1 MSDDV
6 NNSATSSN
14 VHFDDTPFEDVFDIE
29 TELGSGQFAVV
40 RRVKDRKTGERYA
53 AKFIKKRRYATSR
66 RGVTRQN
73 IEREVRVLQKIRGHS
88 NVVELHAVYETASDV
103 IIVLELV
110 SGGELF
116 DHVCAKE
123 CLDEV
128 EAAAFIKQILL
139 AVRHLHS
146 LHVVHLDIKPENVML
161 KQRGESHIK
170 IIDFGLSREI
180 EPGATVKDMVGT
192 PEFVAPEVV
201 NYEPLSPATD
211 MWAVGVVTYILL
223 SGGSPFLGDNR
234 DETFSNITRV
244 RYHFSDRYFKN
255 TSKHAKDFISRL
267 FVRDVDQRAT
277 VEECLQHPWIRGPEG
292 NAIDIRKASCITIS
306 HIQSFKTRQRWK
318 RCVELVMVLLKAS
331 KTSRRIGDG
340 RFDPEDLVASCT
352 LICAE
357 EGNLRAL
364 HKLSAL
370 HKLLPNAVRRSK
382 SNANSS
388 SEPIGTTAMHCAAK
402 YGHAEVFNYLH
413 MKGGNICAR
422 DDNWDTP
429 LHVAC
434 RFAQHTV
441 AGYVANEKVDV
452 DSTNKKGETALHCA
466 VESADTRVVR
476 LLLSLRPRL
485 DLPNSVGDTVLHLAA
500 DSINPRIVPL
510 LVCLS
515 PPLHLRNIIFLGL
528 HPLLM
533 YREMS
538 ARESSRSQNPTETAL
553 KEFVE
558 SNGLPEKDN
567 RFPSD
572 SEEEDDSEE
581 EEKETEK
588 SCTREFKKLSVVQ
601 SSSNT
606 QTDPSS
612 FDNDDNY
619 EDDEDDD
626 EYQSDTDNTIVVMPG
641 SVLSSYLSD
650 PLTNPSASYLFES
663 PRPRAADF
671 VYPGQDRYSRLGSVP
686 AYSSTT
692 AFIQLL
698 NDISEQHP
706 DLCECAR
713 EETPLHVA
721 AARGHVDCVQSL
733 LDANSPLDAV
743 EQDGKTALIIALENG
758 SVDIASILITNGC
771 DINHA
776 DNHGDTALHV
786 AAKHGLLQAVQTL
799 CHCAVHVDA
808 VNANQKTALHLAA
821 HYGHVDI
828 IRILLLARA
837 DVTLRGDD
845 GLTAELVAVAAERL
859 EAHSLLKMVKSQETR
874 EEYISQLY
882 PLDSSLRRIKLKLL
896 GHSLSGKTRL
906 VQTLHSSRGISS
918 FLESVSRRISDH
930 YSPSNSM
937 KDDGIHSANGSFV
950 NESNNNSSFELS
962 NSISNKYAPP
972 HSQYTRGID
981 VQTVNI
987 NGCGEFSVWEFG
999 GYEPMHTCY
1008 DHFVGNSDC
1017 IHLIL
1022 YRADDATEDQ
1032 YKQILYWMNF
1042 LKGRVTPF
1050 EPIGHCGFSSRRSKV
1065 IIVGTHATSTLFPQ
1079 KNQDGEYISSD
1090 IEAMLNTVRL
1100 RFETHFDMDH
1110 RLILLDATNPSCIGM
1125 KTLKM
1130 ELAKSRTNILAK
1142 LLKPLAILDTVV
1154 SHLNLVRKKHGNFPV
1169 ITWPDF
1175 IQLVRN
1181 EINPLTGDAHCRQI
1195 VQQLQLIGELVY
1207 LRNDISDSDYVVL
1220 NPEWFGTHILGQLL
1234 SAEFLSKA
1242 SPNGSYHT
1250 SSLAKIFPEIP
1261 EQSEL
1266 MAILEVLQLCAPD
1279 ARTGA
1284 HEFPVFIQTE
1294 APASI
1299 WRPDPL
1305 KEKEEDTVYGGVR
1318 ILPMRGMERSLH
1330 STFPRIQVALR
1341 RSINV
1346 YQTAKDT
1353 QLYQWSECSKLVSQD
1368 REAVIR
1374 MVGDAVE
1381 IRARG
1386 SSKTATP
1393 MFYFMEDLI
1402 TLVEQSAV
1410 EVGPGI
1416 SLERHFISPKH
1427 LKEHRENP
1435 ALFPPEAMMEMQQRE
1450 SLSVKGT
1457 QDEEELFTD
1466 VVCFGSCDV
1475 ARHLTLGIDV
1485 GVADLQMASRCEL
1498 ACLLDPPHAMGRDW
1512 SILAVKLQLTDQV
1525 PDVDSTG
1532 QSLSRTDQLLNE
1544 WAIHH
1549 PEQASVGNLCRILV
1563 ELGRCDARDALYR
1576 TVPLYVFA
1584 PLEEQFFLETNDSG
1598 VVSSCHSSSEHN
1610 PINI

>member
-6 NNSATSSN
+6 NNSATSST
-14 VHFDDTPFEDVFDIE
+14 VHFDDTPFEEVYDIE

-40 RRVKDRKTGERYA
+40 RRVRDRKTGERYA

-201 NYEPLSPATD
+201 NYEALSPATD

-318 RCVELVMVLLKAS
+318 RCVELVMVMLKAS
-331 KTSRRIGDG
+331 KNSRNIGDG
-340 RFDPEDLVASCT
+340 RFDEEDLVASCM

-370 HKLLPNAVRRSK
+370 HKLNPNAIRRTPT
-382 SNANSS
+382 
-388 SEPIGTTAMHCAAK
+388 SEPPGTTPMHCAAK

-422 DDNWDTP
+422 DENGDTP

-452 DSTNKKGETALHCA
+452 DSINMKGETALHCA

-485 DLPNSVGDTVLHLAA
+485 DLPNASGDTVLHLAA

-515 PPLHLRNIIFLGL
+515 PPLHLRNI
-528 HPLLM
+528 
-533 YREMS
+533 
-538 ARESSRSQNPTETAL
+538 
-553 KEFVE
+553 
-558 SNGLPEKDN
+558 
-567 RFPSD
+567 
-572 SEEEDDSEE
+572 
-581 EEKETEK
+581 
-588 SCTREFKKLSVVQ
+588 
-601 SSSNT
+601 
-606 QTDPSS
+606 
-612 FDNDDNY
+612 
-619 EDDEDDD
+619 
-626 EYQSDTDNTIVVMPG
+626 
-641 SVLSSYLSD
+641 
-650 PLTNPSASYLFES
+650 
-663 PRPRAADF
+663 
-671 VYPGQDRYSRLGSVP
+671 
-686 AYSSTT
+686 
-692 AFIQLL
+692 
-698 NDISEQHP
+698 
-706 DLCECAR
+706 R

-721 AARGHVDCVQSL
+721 SARGHVECVNSL
-733 LDANSPLDAV
+733 LEANSPVDAV
-743 EQDGKTALIIALENG
+743 DQDGKTALIVALEHEN
-758 SVDIASILITNGC
+758 VDIAQSLITTGC

-786 AAKHGLLQAVQTL
+786 AAKNGFLPIIQTL
-799 CHCAVHVDA
+799 CHCAVQVDA
-808 VNANQKTALHLAA
+808 VNENKKTALHLAA
-821 HYGHVDI
+821 HYGHVDV

-882 PLDSSLRRIKLKLL
+882 PLDTSLRRIKLKLL

-937 KDDGIHSANGSFV
+937 KDDGIHSTNGSFV
-950 NESNNNSSFELS
+950 SESNNNSSFELS
-962 NSISNKYAPP
+962 STSTKYAPP

-981 VQTVNI
+981 VQSVNI

-1008 DHFVGNSDC
+1008 DHFVGNADC
-1017 IHLIL
+1017 IHLVL
-1022 YRADDATEDQ
+1022 YRASDPPEVQ

-1065 IIVGTHATSTLFPQ
+1065 LIVGTHATASLFPH
-1079 KNQDGEYISSD
+1079 KNSDGEYTSSD
-1090 IEAMLNTVRL
+1090 IDALLKTVRL

-1110 RLILLDATNPSCIGM
+1110 RPILLDATNPSCIGM

-1130 ELAKSRTNILAK
+1130 ELAKCRTNILAK

-1154 SHLNLVRKKHGNFPV
+1154 SHLNLVRKKHANFPV
-1169 ITWPDF
+1169 ISWPDF

-1195 VQQLQLIGELVY
+1195 VQQLQLIGEIVY
-1207 LRNDISDSDYVVL
+1207 LRNDLSDADYVVL
-1220 NPEWFGTHILGQLL
+1220 NAEWFGTHILGQLL

-1261 EQSEL
+1261 EQSDL
-1266 MAILEVLQLCAPD
+1266 MTILEVLQLCAPD

-1294 APASI
+1294 APDSI
-1299 WRPDPL
+1299 WRPYSL
-1305 KEKEEDTVYGGVR
+1305 KEKERDTVYGGVR

-1341 RSINV
+1341 RSIND
-1346 YQTAKDT
+1346 YQPAKDT

-1374 MVGDAVE
+1374 MWGDAVE

-1386 SSKTATP
+1386 PSDTATS

-1402 TLVEQSAV
+1402 NLVEQTAA

-1416 SLERHFISPKH
+1416 SLERHFLSPKH
-1427 LKEHRENP
+1427 LKEHRDAP
-1435 ALFPPEAMMEMQQRE
+1435 AVFPPEAMMEMQQNE
-1450 SLSVKGT
+1450 SLSVKAHGG
-1457 QDEEELFTD
+1457 EEELFTD
-1466 VVCFGSCDV
+1466 VVCFGSRDV

-1498 ACLLDPPHAMGRDW
+1498 ACLMDPQHPMGNDW
-1512 SILAVKLQLTDQV
+1512 SILAVKLHLTDQV

-1549 PEQASVGNLCRILV
+1549 PEQASVGNLCKILV
-1563 ELGRCDARDALYR
+1563 TMGRFDARDALFR
-1576 TVPLYVFA
+1576 TVPLYVFS
-1584 PLEEQFFLETNDSG
+1584 PIEEHFLLETNDSG
-1598 VVSSCHSSSEHN
+1598 VVSSCHSSSEHH